1 MVNTPARTVQAARC
15 CHWWT
20 FPVTTRHIL
29 PMDPLMRYPALS
41 DLKRGCKR
49 RVPWFVWEYLDS
61 ATGSESVKPRNRTA
75 LEDVLFRPAIL
86 RGPITPDLTT
96 NLLGQDY
103 ALPVGVAPVG
113 MSGLIWPGAE
123 AALAGM
129 AQKTRLPYCLSTVA
143 TRLPE
148 EIGPIAGDM
157 GWFQLYPPKD
167 PDIRADILRRARQ
180 AGFGTLVLTVDL
192 PGPSR
197 RERQLRAQLA
207 IPPRLT
213 PAMLW
218 QIAQR
223 PAWALGTLRHGQ
235 PRLRL
240 MEDYLKLDG
249 NAPSTAHP
257 GYLLRAAPDW
267 DYLHQVRAMWD
278 GPLVIKGVLDPEDV
292 LRLRDAGADA
302 IWVSNH
308 GGRQF
313 DAAPAALCALRDI
326 RRALGPALPLIYD
339 GGVESGLDVLRA
351 VAYGADFIMLGRGW
365 HYALGAL
372 GPAGAGHLAEILRAD
387 LVANMMQM
395 GITRP
400 QDAGGRLCHD
410 PDRDRDP

>member
-1 MVNTPARTVQAARC
+1 MTVD
-15 CHWWT
+15 
-20 FPVTTRHIL
+20 L
-29 PMDPLMRYPALS
+29 RYPALS
-41 DLKRGCKR
+41 DLKAGCKA

-61 ATGSESVKPRNRTA
+61 ATGSESVKPRNRAA
-75 LEDVLFRPAIL
+75 LERVLFCPAIL
-86 RGPITPDLTT
+86 RGPITPELSTR
-96 NLLGQDY
+96 LLGTEY
-103 ALPVGVAPVG
+103 AMPVGVAPVG

-123 AALAGM
+123 AALARM
-129 AQKTRLPYCLSTVA
+129 AHTQRLPYCLSTVA

-167 PDIRADILRRARQ
+167 PGIRADILARARK
-180 AGFGTLVLTVDL
+180 AGFRVLVLTVDL

-197 RERQLRAQLA
+197 RERQLRAQLS
-207 IPPRLT
+207 IPPKLT
-213 PAMLW
+213 PSMLW

-223 PAWALGTLRHGQ
+223 PAWALGSLRMGT

-240 MEDYLKLDG
+240 MEQYLKLDG

-267 DYLHQVRAMWD
+267 AYLRAVRDLWD
-278 GPLVIKGVLDPEDV
+278 GPLVIKGVLDAADA

-302 IWVSNH
+302 LWVSNH

-313 DAAPAALCALRDI
+313 DGAPAALDALRQI
-326 RRALGPALPLIYD
+326 RRALGPDMPLIYD

-351 VAYGADFIMLGRGW
+351 LACGADFTMLGRGW

-372 GPAGAGHLAEILRAD
+372 GVSGAEHLARLLRDD
-387 LVANMMQM
+387 LVANMIQL
-395 GITRP
+395 GANRLSEVSERRL
-400 QDAGGRLCHD
+400 DAVDALGNSNEM
-410 PDRDRDP
+410 

>member
-1 MVNTPARTVQAARC
+1 
-15 CHWWT
+15 
-20 FPVTTRHIL
+20 
-29 PMDPLMRYPALS
+29 MDPSLKYPALS
-41 DLKRGCKR
+41 DLKAACKA

-61 ATGSESVKPRNRTA
+61 ATGSESVKPRNRAA
-75 LEDVLFRPAIL
+75 LEQVLFRPAIL

-96 NLLGQDY
+96 RFLGQDY

-129 AQKTRLPYCLSTVA
+129 AQARRIPYTLSTVA
-143 TRLPE
+143 TQTPE
-148 EIGPIAGDM
+148 TIGPIAGDM

-167 PDIRADILRRARQ
+167 PDIRKDILTRARN
-180 AGFGTLVLTVDL
+180 AGFRVLVLTVDL

-213 PAMLW
+213 PSMLW
-218 QIAQR
+218 QVAQR
-223 PAWALGTLRHGQ
+223 PRWALGTLMVGT

-240 MEDYLKLDG
+240 MEEYLKLDG

-267 DYLHQVRAMWD
+267 DYLHAVRDLWD
-278 GPLVIKGVLDPEDV
+278 GPLVIKGVLDPADGP
-292 LRLRDAGADA
+292 RLRDAGADA
-302 IWVSNH
+302 LWVSNH

-313 DAAPAALCALRDI
+313 DGGPAALDALRDM
-326 RRALGPALPLIYD
+326 RAAVGPDMPLVYD

-351 VAYGADFIMLGRGW
+351 LACGADFTMLGRGW

-372 GPAGAGHLAEILRAD
+372 GATGAGHLADILRDD
-387 LVANMMQM
+387 LIANMVQL
-395 GITRP
+395 GATRAEHVAEQLAP
-400 QDAGGRLCHD
+400 RQDR
-410 PDRDRDP
+410 RDEM

>member
-1 MVNTPARTVQAARC
+1 MSPD
-15 CHWWT
+15 
-20 FPVTTRHIL
+20 L
-29 PMDPLMRYPALS
+29 RYPALS
-41 DLKRGCKR
+41 DLKTACKR

-61 ATGSESVKPRNRTA
+61 ATDTESVKPRNRAA
-75 LEDVLFRPAIL
+75 LDQVLFRPAVL
-86 RGPITPDLTT
+86 RGPIAPDLGTQF
-96 NLLGQDY
+96 LGQDY
-103 ALPVGVAPVG
+103 AMPVGIAPIG

-123 AALAGM
+123 AALAQM
-129 AQKTRLPYCLSTVA
+129 AQTTRLPYCLSTVA

-167 PDIRADILRRARQ
+167 PKIRADILTRAQ
-180 AGFGTLVLTVDL
+180 NAGFRALVLTVDL

-207 IPPRLT
+207 IPPKLT
-213 PAMLW
+213 PSMLW
-218 QIAQR
+218 QIAQC
-223 PAWALGTLRHGQ
+223 PTWALGTLRQGQ

-240 MEDYLKLDG
+240 MEAYLKLDG

-267 DYLHQVRAMWD
+267 EYVQAVRALWD
-278 GPLVIKGVLDPEDV
+278 GPLVIKGVMEPQDA

-313 DAAPAALCALRDI
+313 DGAPAALHALQRI
-326 RRALGPALPLIYD
+326 RAALGPDMPLIFD

-351 VAYGADFIMLGRGW
+351 LALGADFTMLGRGW

-372 GPAGAGHLAEILRAD
+372 GPQGAPHLAQILRDDLVSNLIQIGLIQPKDAHLQLWAGAPEPE
-387 LVANMMQM
+387 N
-395 GITRP
+395 
-400 QDAGGRLCHD
+400 
-410 PDRDRDP
+410 

>member
-1 MVNTPARTVQAARC
+1 MS
-15 CHWWT
+15 
-20 FPVTTRHIL
+20 L
-29 PMDPLMRYPALS
+29 DLRYPALS
-41 DLKRGCKR
+41 DLKTACKR

-61 ATGSESVKPRNRTA
+61 ATGSESVKPRNRRA
-75 LEDVLFRPAIL
+75 LEQVLFRPAIL
-86 RGPITPDLTT
+86 RGPILPDLATRF
-96 NLLGQDY
+96 LGQDY
-103 ALPVGVAPVG
+103 AVPVGVAPVG

-129 AQKTRLPYCLSTVA
+129 AQEKRLPYCLSTVA

-167 PDIRADILRRARQ
+167 PEIRADILARARK
-180 AGFGTLVLTVDL
+180 AGFRVLVLTVDL

-197 RERQLRAQLA
+197 RERQLRAQLS

-240 MEDYLKLDG
+240 MEQYLRLAG

-257 GYLLRAAPDW
+257 GYMLRAAPDW
-267 DYLHQVRAMWD
+267 AYLHAVRALWD
-278 GPLVIKGVLDPEDV
+278 GPLVIKGVMNSPDA

-313 DAAPAALCALRDI
+313 DGAPAALAALADI
-326 RRALGPALPLIYD
+326 RAALGPDMPLIYD
-339 GGVESGLDVLRA
+339 GGIESGLDVLRA
-351 VAYGADFIMLGRGW
+351 MALGADFCMLGRGW

-372 GPAGAGHLAEILRAD
+372 GAQGAAHLAEILRAD

-395 GITRP
+395 GIATP
-400 QDAGGRLCHD
+400 QEAASRIWTAPMPGNCDES
-410 PDRDRDP
+410 

>member
-1 MVNTPARTVQAARC
+1 MVNTAVRTVQAARC
-15 CHWWT
+15 CHFWT
-20 FPVTTRHIL
+20 FLVTTRHIL

-41 DLKRGCKR
+41 DLKRACKR

-61 ATGSESVKPRNRTA
+61 ATGSESVKPRNRAA

-96 NLLGQDY
+96 RLLGQDH

-123 AALAGM
+123 AALATM
-129 AQKTRLPYCLSTVA
+129 AAKTRLPYCLSTVA

-267 DYLHQVRAMWD
+267 DYLHQVRAIWD
-278 GPLVIKGVLDPEDV
+278 GPLVIKGVLDPEDA

-313 DAAPAALCALRDI
+313 DAAPAALNALRDI
-326 RRALGPALPLIYD
+326 RHKLGPEIPLIYD

-351 VAYGADFIMLGRGW
+351 LALGADFTMLGRGW

-400 QDAGGRLCHD
+400 QDAASRLCHD
-410 PDRDRDP
+410 LDRDRDP

>member
-1 MVNTPARTVQAARC
+1 MNPD
-15 CHWWT
+15 
-20 FPVTTRHIL
+20 L
-29 PMDPLMRYPALS
+29 RYPALS
-41 DLKRGCKR
+41 DLKAACKR

-61 ATGSESVKPRNRTA
+61 ATGRESVKPRNRAA
-75 LEDVLFRPAIL
+75 LDEVLFRPAIL
-86 RGPITPDLTT
+86 RGPIVPDLST

-103 ALPVGVAPVG
+103 AMPVGVAPIG

-123 AALAGM
+123 AALAQM
-129 AQKTRLPYCLSTVA
+129 AQDTRLPYCLSTVA

-167 PDIRADILRRARQ
+167 PDIRADILTRARK
-180 AGFGTLVLTVDL
+180 AGFRVLVLTVDL

-207 IPPRLT
+207 IPPKLT
-213 PAMLW
+213 PSMLW

-240 MEDYLKLDG
+240 MEEYLKLDG

-257 GYLLRAAPDW
+257 GYLLRASPDW
-267 DYLHQVRAMWD
+267 DYLHAVRALWD
-278 GPLVIKGVLDPEDV
+278 GPLVVKGVLDSQDASP
-292 LRLRDAGADA
+292 LRAAGVDA

-313 DAAPAALCALRDI
+313 DGAPSALDALRQI
-326 RRALGPALPLIYD
+326 RATLGPEMPLIYD
-339 GGVESGLDVLRA
+339 GGIESGLDVLRA
-351 VAYGADFIMLGRGW
+351 LAFGANFAMLGRGW

-372 GPAGAGHLAEILRAD
+372 GTQGAPHLAQILRDD
-387 LVANMMQM
+387 LASNMMQM

-400 QDAGGRLCHD
+400 EGAMSQAWARI
-410 PDRDRDP
+410 PEPES

>member
-1 MVNTPARTVQAARC
+1 MS
-15 CHWWT
+15 
-20 FPVTTRHIL
+20 L
-29 PMDPLMRYPALS
+29 DLRYPALS
-41 DLKRGCKR
+41 DLKTACKR

-61 ATGSESVKPRNRTA
+61 ATGSESVKPRNRAA
-75 LEDVLFRPAIL
+75 LEAVLFRPAIL
-86 RGPITPDLTT
+86 RGPIAPDLSTRF
-96 NLLGQDY
+96 LGQDY

-123 AALAGM
+123 AALAAM
-129 AQKTRLPYCLSTVA
+129 AQDTRLPYCLSTVA

-167 PDIRADILRRARQ
+167 PEIRADILARARK
-180 AGFGTLVLTVDL
+180 AGFRVLVLTVDL

-197 RERQLRAQLA
+197 RERQLRAELA
-207 IPPRLT
+207 IPPKLT

-223 PAWALGTLRHGQ
+223 PAWALGTLRAGQ

-240 MEDYLKLDG
+240 MEEYLRLDG

-267 DYLHQVRAMWD
+267 DYLHAVRDLWD
-278 GPLVIKGVLDPEDV
+278 GPLVIKGVLEPEDAE
-292 LRLRDAGADA
+292 RLRAAGADA

-313 DAAPAALCALRDI
+313 DGAPAALAALQAI
-326 RRALGPALPLIYD
+326 RARLGPEMPLIYD
-339 GGVESGLDVLRA
+339 GGVEGGLDVLRTLA
-351 VAYGADFIMLGRGW
+351 LGADFTMLGRGW
-365 HYALGAL
+365 HHALGAL
-372 GPAGAGHLAEILRAD
+372 GPAGAAHLAEILRAD
-387 LVANMMQM
+387 MVANMMQM

-400 QDAGGRLCHD
+400 EEARTRLWPA
-410 PDRDRDP
+410 PDMKSNET

>member
-1 MVNTPARTVQAARC
+1 MNPD
-15 CHWWT
+15 
-20 FPVTTRHIL
+20 L
-29 PMDPLMRYPALS
+29 RYPALS
-41 DLKRGCKR
+41 DLKATCKR

-61 ATGSESVKPRNRTA
+61 ATGRESVKPRNRAA
-75 LEDVLFRPAIL
+75 LDKVLFRPAIL
-86 RGPITPDLTT
+86 RGPIVPDLSTQ
-96 NLLGQDY
+96 LLGQDY
-103 ALPVGVAPVG
+103 AIPVGVAPIG

-129 AQKTRLPYCLSTVA
+129 AQGTRLPYCLSTVA

-167 PDIRADILRRARQ
+167 PAIRADILTRARK
-180 AGFGTLVLTVDL
+180 AGFRVLVLTVDL

-207 IPPRLT
+207 IPPKLT
-213 PAMLW
+213 PSMLW

-223 PAWALGTLRHGQ
+223 PAWSLGTLRHGQ

-267 DYLHQVRAMWD
+267 DYLHAVRALWQ
-278 GPLVIKGVLDPEDV
+278 GPLVVKGVLDPQDAAP
-292 LRLRDAGADA
+292 LRAAGVDA

-313 DAAPAALCALRDI
+313 DGAPPALDALRQI
-326 RRALGPALPLIYD
+326 RATLGPEMPLIYD
-339 GGVESGLDVLRA
+339 GGIETGLDVLRA
-351 VAYGADFIMLGRGW
+351 LAFGANFTMMGRGW

-372 GPAGAGHLAEILRAD
+372 GAQGAGHLAQILRDDMAS
-387 LVANMMQM
+387 NMMQM

-400 QDAGGRLCHD
+400 EQAATQGWA
-410 PDRDRDP
+410 PSPAPES

>member
-1 MVNTPARTVQAARC
+1 M
-15 CHWWT
+15 
-20 FPVTTRHIL
+20 TRDL
-29 PMDPLMRYPALS
+29 RYPALF
-41 DLKRGCKR
+41 DLKTACKA

-61 ATGSESVKPRNRTA
+61 ATGSESVKPRNRSA
-75 LEDVLFRPAIL
+75 LEQVLFRPAIL

-96 NLLGQDY
+96 RFLGQDY
-103 ALPVGVAPVG
+103 AMPVGIAPVG

-123 AALAGM
+123 ATLAHM
-129 AQKTRLPYCLSTVA
+129 AQTTRLPYCLSTVA

-148 EIGPIAGDM
+148 DIGPIAGDM

-167 PDIRADILRRARQ
+167 PEIRADILSRAWHS
-180 AGFGTLVLTVDL
+180 GFRTLVLTVDL

-213 PAMLW
+213 PSMLW

-240 MEDYLKLDG
+240 MEEYLKLDG

-267 DYLHQVRAMWD
+267 DYLRAVRDLWD
-278 GPLVIKGVLDPEDV
+278 GPLVIKGVLDARDAP
-292 LRLRDAGADA
+292 RLRDAGADA

-313 DAAPAALCALRDI
+313 DGAPAALDALRAI
-326 RRALGPALPLIYD
+326 RAALGPDMPLIYD

-351 VAYGADFIMLGRGW
+351 LALGADFTMLGRGW

-372 GPAGAGHLAEILRAD
+372 GPDGAAHLAEILRAD
-387 LVANMMQM
+387 LVANMVQI
-395 GITRP
+395 GLTRP
-400 QDAGGRLCHD
+400 SDAQGCLW
-410 PDRDRDP
+410 PQTNP

>member
-1 MVNTPARTVQAARC
+1 MTHDLN
-15 CHWWT
+15 
-20 FPVTTRHIL
+20 F
-29 PMDPLMRYPALS
+29 PALS
-41 DLKRGCKR
+41 DLKAACKR

-61 ATGSESVKPRNRTA
+61 ATGTESVKPRNRA
-75 LEDVLFRPAIL
+75 GLDKVLFRPAIL
-86 RGPITPDLTT
+86 RGPIAPDLSTRF
-96 NLLGQDY
+96 LGQDY
-103 ALPVGVAPVG
+103 AMPVGVAPVG

-123 AALAGM
+123 AALARM
-129 AQKTRLPYCLSTVA
+129 AQTTRLPYCLSTVA

-167 PDIRADILRRARQ
+167 PVIRADILTRAQ
-180 AGFGTLVLTVDL
+180 NAGFRTLVLTVDL

-207 IPPRLT
+207 IPPKLT
-213 PAMLW
+213 PSMLW
-218 QIAQR
+218 QVARR

-267 DYLHQVRAMWD
+267 DYLHAVRALWD
-278 GPLVIKGVLDPEDV
+278 GPLVIKGVMCAQDA

-313 DAAPAALCALRDI
+313 DAAPSSLHALQLI
-326 RRALGPALPLIYD
+326 RAALGPDMPLIFD
-339 GGVESGLDVLRA
+339 GGIDSGLDVLRA
-351 VAYGADFIMLGRGW
+351 LAFGADFTMLGRGW

-372 GPAGAGHLAEILRAD
+372 GAAGAAHLAQILRDD
-387 LVANMMQM
+387 LACNMTQM
-395 GITRP
+395 GITQP
-400 QDAGGRLCHD
+400 KDAVSQLWTH
-410 PDRDRDP
+410 PPEP